1 MCPRIINQTVL
12 SRAPFFCFASL
23 VDLDHR
29 VKPDGDEKGADASPT
44 PDGDDI
50 GKREAYFT
58 HTDTLRCKVSTI
70 SSLSPS
76 DLIGG
81 SRWKNLL
88 LWLTWTIGSS
98 PMVTKSGAD
107 ASPIPDG
114 DDIGRNAS

>member
-1 MCPRIINQTVL
+1 MCPKIINQTVL
-12 SRAPFFCFASL
+12 SRAPFFCFATL

-29 VKPDGDEKGADASPT
+29 VKPDGDKKGADASPNPDGDKKGADASPT
-44 PDGDDI
+44 PNGDNI

-58 HTDTLRCKVSTI
+58 HTVTLRCKVSTI

-88 LWLTWTIGSS
+88 LWLT
-98 PMVTKSGAD
+98 
-107 ASPIPDG
+107 
-114 DDIGRNAS
+114 